1 MARLELSVLR
11 VEVIL
16 FAVLD
21 GLKGIWL
28 ANDISLLVGGGGGF
42 GATTVVVGLLVAAG
56 GPLAFSL

>member
-1 MARLELSVLR
+1 MELDSSRLR
-11 VEVIL
+11 VKVIL

-28 ANDISLLVGGGGGF
+28 ANDISLLVGGGGL
-42 GATTVVVGLLVAAG
+42 GAATVVVGLLVVAG